1 MGEMVLW
8 EKESFKPSWEIQV
21 MIDMSVTVLNTT
33 EVTKGKKKKK
43 HAPIH
48 ASTASTYI
56 LAGVT
61 DSKQD
66 KETKFIFIK

>member
-1 MGEMVLW
+1 
-8 EKESFKPSWEIQV
+8 
-21 MIDMSVTVLNTT
+21 MSVTVLNTT
-33 EVTKGKKKKK
+33 EVTKGKKKK

-56 LAGVT
+56 LAGET

-66 KETKFIFIK
+66 KETKHVAY

>member
-1 MGEMVLW
+1 
-8 EKESFKPSWEIQV
+8 

-33 EVTKGKKKKK
+33 EVTKGEKTKKKN
-43 HAPIH
+43 APIH

-61 DSKQD
+61 DNKQD
-66 KETKFIFIK
+66 KETKHLAY

>member
-1 MGEMVLW
+1 
-8 EKESFKPSWEIQV
+8 

-56 LAGVT
+56 LAGET

-66 KETKFIFIK
+66 KETKHVAY

>member
-1 MGEMVLW
+1 MVLW
-8 EKESFKPSWEIQV
+8 EKESFKPSWEIQQV

-56 LAGVT
+56 LAGET

-66 KETKFIFIK
+66 KETKHVAY

>member
-33 EVTKGKKKKK
+33 EVTKGKKKKNM
-43 HAPIH
+43 HQSMPPQPA
-48 ASTASTYI
+48 
-56 LAGVT
+56 L
-61 DSKQD
+61 
-66 KETKFIFIK
+66 IF